1 MLQCQNNQ
9 RSLVAHAERVIEV
22 VEESA
27 IAKELEDE
35 REHEEE
41 VAVENTNA
49 PDAEIVVDD
58 EDVNF
63 NLLNNFVK

>member
-9 RSLVAHAERVIEV
+9 CSLVALAERVIEA

>member
-9 RSLVAHAERVIEV
+9 RSLVARAERVIEV

-63 NLLNNFVK
+63 